1 MHWSVQKCTF
11 FDLFACVFLSEF
23 SLPQKLMKLS
33 VLRSPKIQR
42 NTTTARRFTYC
53 SLANISLPWRKS
65 VDLFHEHSNIAHMLK
80 SLGSD
85 LWCEKKNIQA
95 CFNLNFLLK
104 AKVNKSDLMD
114 QTVARASI
122 KDDRYRVIIWNIF
135 RNILVKHFIWAC
147 WRVMR
152 RFFLKTCRDYGKEK
166 FGRVTDRE
174 GFKEVFVLLEICR

>member
-23 SLPQKLMKLS
+23 SLSQKLMKLS

-42 NTTTARRFTYC
+42 NTTTARPFTYC
-53 SLANISLPWRKS
+53 SLANISLPERRRKS
-65 VDLFHEHSNIAHMLK
+65 VDLFHEHLNIAHILK

-85 LWCEKKNIQA
+85 FVMRKKKIQA

-104 AKVNKSDLMD
+104 AKLNKSDLMD

-122 KDDRYRVIIWNIF
+122 KYDRYRVIICKE
-135 RNILVKHFIWAC
+135 RNILVKHFI
-147 WRVMR
+147 
-152 RFFLKTCRDYGKEK
+152 
-166 FGRVTDRE
+166 
-174 GFKEVFVLLEICR
+174 